1 MEYMGM
7 SVIVAL
13 ISASAVIFFLFAG
26 NKFGK
31 KDLLMEIR
39 GEYVVSYVESRGVF
53 YAHVINRENLL
64 VETMKAHNLIDLQKR
79 VHRCYK

>member
-31 KDLLMEIR
+31 KDLLMEISSEKKICSWR
-39 GEYVVSYVESRGVF
+39 
-53 YAHVINRENLL
+53 
-64 VETMKAHNLIDLQKR
+64 
-79 VHRCYK
+79 